1 MRREKGNVEWG
12 SPRPGLRPPVTRL
25 SPGLVLDDS
34 VGVQSLAPKVA
45 AKRQRFSA
53 TPSAGDTQLR
63 KAQMIALTLAPLSVA
78 ATPPAWCRV
87 EVCNG

>member
-1 MRREKGNVEWG
+1 MIKDVRNNKGG
-12 SPRPGLRPPVTRL
+12 SLP
-25 SPGLVLDDS
+25 
-34 VGVQSLAPKVA
+34 LAAKVA

-78 ATPPAWCRV
+78 ATPPAWCSV
-87 EVCNG
+87 EVGV

>member
-1 MRREKGNVEWG
+1 MTKDVRNNKGG
-12 SPRPGLRPPVTRL
+12 SLP
-25 SPGLVLDDS
+25 
-34 VGVQSLAPKVA
+34 LAAKVA

-87 EVCNG
+87 EVEV